1 MNTPSPTV
9 NAAAAPARP
18 LGGGRRRLARTAAF
32 VVTTAVGTALTW
44 TAAAPAFAAAP
55 AHHAVAAPAA
65 DSGSATVPVK
75 GGELVW
81 SVYGQLKDP
90 KKGDKVKAFG
100 GARQSRA
107 GTGPFTFTGG
117 TGVTDAEGNLLRM
130 TFKGTVEFRSAKG
143 YTFGLGNLKITQG
156 PKGPGNIDRY
166 LTADVMAWGKT
177 RKNVR
182 LADLS
187 WDKNGWATRLTIE
200 GARALGH
207 PAFEAADFL
216 EDLTFSY
223 KDMKLPSQRWA
234 WPSESNALSWAVHS
248 RFDPRTTQVDG
259 GEARVTD
266 GAKLA
271 DSLERYVF
279 PVGEAT
285 ANGSGSTTIAFK
297 GAVRHVPGSM
307 SGAEGH
313 ITFSNLKAVIQG
325 DTGYLTAD
333 VTSFARKFT
342 GMKVAKVT
350 KTSPGVRLAELD
362 PAKAERRPGK
372 GGGTTLRDIPATLT
386 AEGAEALDRAGFK
399 EGTPLAP
406 VTLSYGAR

>member
-1 MNTPSPTV
+1 MNAQPSTPP
-9 NAAAAPARP
+9 P
-18 LGGGRRRLARTAAF
+18 GGGRRRPARTAAL
-32 VVTTAVGTALTW
+32 VVTAAVGMALTW
-44 TAAAPAFAAAP
+44 TAAAPAFAAPAP
-55 AHHAVAAPAA
+55 ARSAAAAPVT
-65 DSGSATVPVK
+65 DSPVTPARDGK
-75 GGELVW
+75 LVW
-81 SVYGQLKDP
+81 GVHGQLQHP
-90 KKGDKVKAFG
+90 KKGDKVKTSG
-100 GARQSRA
+100 GAGRSR
-107 GTGPFTFTGG
+107 GGSGPFTFTRG

-156 PKGPGNIDRY
+156 VKGPGNIDRY
-166 LTADVMAWGKT
+166 LTADVMARGKT
-177 RKNVR
+177 QRNVR

-187 WDKNGWATRLTIE
+187 WYKNGWATRLTME
-200 GARALGH
+200 GARALDH

-234 WPSESNALSWAVHS
+234 WPSESNALSWTVHS
-248 RFDPRTTQVDG
+248 RFDPRTARLDG
-259 GEARVTD
+259 GDAKVTD

-279 PVGEAT
+279 PVGEVT
-285 ANGSGSTTIAFK
+285 TDGSGSTTVAFK

-307 SGAEGH
+307 SGGAGH
-313 ITFSNLKAVIQG
+313 ITFSNLKAVMQG

-342 GMKVAKVT
+342 GMKVVKVT

-372 GGGTTLRDIPATLT
+372 GGGTMLRDIPATLT

-399 EGTPLAP
+399 KGTALAP
-406 VTLSYGAR
+406 VTLSYGVR